1 MDFFDDLGLSII
13 PLFVAIVAIDAI
25 GSLPFILSLTQDMS
39 PTERPKVIRYA
50 MLTAFVLGLAFIGS
64 ERAYFV
70 RSV

>member
-13 PLFVAIVAIDAI
+13 PLFVAIDAI